1 MIKSYDLNLP
11 LWGPYNKKYLG
22 ASHIADEKLGLRF
35 DVSLFPGFYRR
46 SVMLPKDIM
55 DSGVKMLASSPD
67 VSHYIY
73 RYELEWK
80 DKVYIDA
87 DFLSDNNVMTIECS
101 IVNNTDFCESV
112 SLDACMSLHP
122 CSQNHREIHDYKAE
136 ISDNIWIDATDYSE
150 INCGCDLAVDGLY
163 LGEKRESG
171 FVHGNHLSKEFF
183 GSNGHFARY
192 KLPEKPFSEVGI
204 RYRGEGSFKLI
215 LGERELSVT
224 LPKSEEINYTVI
236 KTDNTMCDTME
247 IIPLCL
253 SADIDGFVLG
263 NNCKNAK
270 FVPAFDN
277 FSPDITE
284 NGGLITVSFGDIKYT
299 VEPVCDEY
307 TVRKIVADDIGIVL
321 SEKIHDHVS
330 STLFGNGEHETADI
344 FIRPIFIPPNSKKCV
359 KFKITAQKKCEFE
372 ANHEIYSPEFNAEGE
387 KYSFSQKTM
396 SAVTLTNV
404 VWPIYS
410 RKGFIKHNTPGR
422 NWDSLYTWDSGF
434 IGLGLS
440 TIDIGRAK
448 DCLNAYLTPESDI
461 HSPCIFHGT
470 PLPTQILLFAE
481 IFAKTG
487 DMKFLKKSYPLI
499 KHQYD
504 FFSNIKNSNDI
515 GIFSLWHI
523 FYNSGG
529 WDDYP
534 PQKYVHDNGLEENVK
549 PVINTAFTVL
559 CAKILKNHARLLGK
573 DQTQFDRDIDLFS
586 NALEK
591 YAWDEDSGYYGYV
604 ATSKNHEI
612 LKNMGVNAD
621 MGLDGAYPFIADI
634 PDKRRSE
641 RIISNI
647 KNGLMTKIGLG
658 AVDTRA
664 PYYSESGYWN
674 GSVWMPHQWIVW
686 KALLDKNEL
695 SLANKIAF
703 TALELWKNETDHTY
717 NCYEHFM
724 VKNGRG
730 AGFHQFSGLSTPVLL
745 WGEAYFKPYSTT
757 SGFLS
762 LITDKKVSENR
773 LLFCF
778 NGKGTVIVCMPEE
791 KDYSFITTGKVSSVN
806 KGAYAIQFD
815 KETEENI
822 IIEAKGTI
830 Q

>member
-470 PLPTQILLFAE
+470 PLPTQVLLFAE

-487 DMKFLKKSYPLI
+487 DMKFLKKFYPLI

-573 DQTQFDRDIDLFS
+573 DQAQFDRDIDLFS

-604 ATSKNHEI
+604 DTNKNHEI

-773 LLFCF
+773 LSFCF